1 MLDNSWTR
9 YPSERGTESM
19 RINSQDQ
26 TIKKN
31 YIQKYRFL
39 IREYE
44 EVKAGVHA
52 SYRFVQDFYKA
63 HDLDRRT
70 FRKYYNR
77 YLQSGNEEDL
87 LPRKRGPRWK
97 TRRMLPQ
104 IEKKVIEQRHKGLN
118 RYEIV
123 SVLRAELGEKT
134 PSASGVYQVL
144 RRHGL
149 NRLRSQM
156 KEEKRKI
163 IKHKAGELGNIDT
176 HYLSKD
182 LIVADRKRRYLV
194 SVVDSCTRIGWG
206 ERGED
211 IQSLT
216 VMFAAL
222 RMMNIL
228 KGNYKLQFQEV
239 S

>member
-1 MLDNSWTR
+1 
-9 YPSERGTESM
+9 M

-39 IREYE
+39 IREYQ
-44 EVKAGVHA
+44 EVKTGSHA
-52 SYRFVQDFYKA
+52 RYRYVQEFYKA

-77 YLQSGNEEDL
+77 YLQSGKEEDL

-97 TRRMLPQ
+97 TRRILPE
-104 IEKKVIEQRHKGLN
+104 IEKKVIEQRHNGLN

-123 SVLRAELGEKT
+123 YVLRGDLQEKT

-149 NRLRSQM
+149 NRLKSRM
-156 KEEKRKI
+156 KEEKRKN
-163 IKHKAGELGNIDT
+163 AYAFNSE
-176 HYLSKD
+176 
-182 LIVADRKRRYLV
+182 
-194 SVVDSCTRIGWG
+194 
-206 ERGED
+206 
-211 IQSLT
+211 
-216 VMFAAL
+216 
-222 RMMNIL
+222 
-228 KGNYKLQFQEV
+228 
-239 S
+239 